1 MYAYWVEAYFV
12 RLGPYLVG
20 ILIFWAL
27 LKIHRTI
34 SLPRRARRGPACE
47 RCGYSAQ
54 GLNAL
59 ACPECGA
66 DLRRHGIITPRM
78 EAKRRGSLASTI
90 VVWTLLCGTLTY
102 LGDAFA
108 RDYQNYRV
116 QSAAVNAVST
126 WRCRLVPLSG
136 NYQSADLIFDS
147 DWSSI
152 AGDLE
157 MTLTLLDGSTRTL
170 TLDPA
175 SRQILDPEPV
185 APPWGRDTIPDLF
198 TAAGLDAS
206 DPTISREADEITTT
220 VELALMSPSFVNSG
234 FQRLHSSRVT
244 SLNPPPTPVYHVF
257 LFQSLLIELAAYAVA
272 LVLYILG
279 IAYIVHRRQQLLCH
293 ALPSPP

>member
-1 MYAYWVEAYFV
+1 MYQYWIEAYFV
-12 RLGPYLVG
+12 SVGPYLVG
-20 ILIFWAL
+20 ILVAWSL

-34 SLPRRARRGPACE
+34 TLPRKARHGSACE
-47 RCGYSAQ
+47 RCGYSAE
-54 GLNAL
+54 GLNSL

-78 EAKRRGSLASTI
+78 EAKRRGSLATTI
-90 VVWTLLCGTLTY
+90 VVWTLLFGTLTY
-102 LGDAFA
+102 LCHAFA
-108 RDYQNYRV
+108 RDYQNSRV

-136 NYQSADLIFDS
+136 NYQSADLVFDS

-170 TLDPA
+170 MLDPA
-175 SRQILDPEPV
+175 SGQILDPEPV

-206 DPTISREADEITTT
+206 DPTIGREADEITTT

-234 FQRLHSSRVT
+234 LQRLHSSRVT
-244 SLNPPPTPVYHVF
+244 SLNPVLTSTFTVF
-257 LFQSLLIELAAYAVA
+257 PSKTFLIELAAYAVA
-272 LVLYILG
+272 VVLYILG
-279 IAYIVHRRQQLLCH
+279 IAYIVHRRQQLLRH
-293 ALPSPP
+293 TLPATP